1 MQAIREPCAVAS
13 CCPLSVLEGV
23 PILLIRLGFIA
34 AASAALALAQAP
46 QPAAPPAEKQHI
58 YVVEPGTKILL
69 NLINSISTRNAAE
82 GDRVYLETAFPVL
95 VDGKMV
101 IPTGSYVTGTVT
113 QVKRA
118 GKVKGRAALF
128 IRFDSLT
135 LPNGVTRD
143 FRARAATLDGDQ
155 KGSIDRSEGKIK
167 GDSDK
172 LGDATKVATTTSYGA
187 MIGGVASGAKGAG
200 IGAGAG
206 AVAGLAGVLI
216 SRGPDATLERGSTM
230 EMLLDRQLQFQED
243 EIPPSAT
250 TPHQQIQPARP
261 NGSTRSK
268 SGAWPVGPRP

>member
-1 MQAIREPCAVAS
+1 M
-13 CCPLSVLEGV
+13 
-23 PILLIRLGFIA
+23 LLRLGFIA
-34 AASAALALAQAP
+34 AASAAFVLAQAP
-46 QPAAPPAEKQHI
+46 QTATAPAEAPAGKQRV
-58 YVVEPGTKILL
+58 YFVEPGTKILL
-69 NLINSISTRNAAE
+69 NLINSVSTKNAAE

-95 VDGKMV
+95 VDGRMV

-118 GKVKGRAALF
+118 GKMKGRSALF

-143 FRARAATLDGDQ
+143 FRARPSTLDGDQ
-155 KGSIDRSEGKIK
+155 KGSLDRSEGKIK

-172 LGDATKVATTTSYGA
+172 LGDSAKVATAASYGA

-206 AVAGLAGVLI
+206 AAAGLAGVLM
-216 SRGPDATLERGSTM
+216 SRGPETVLERGSTM

-243 EIPPSAT
+243 EVPASASAARQ
-250 TPHQQIQPARP
+250 PIQPVRQPDASRAK
-261 NGSTRSK
+261 GK
-268 SGAWPVGPRP
+268 SWPVSPRP